1 MSTDVM
7 PRTALTDFLHYLA
20 TGEDPH
26 ALIDENLHADMN
38 FPHHSFTVHGKEAF
52 DMLRDGV
59 SDGAWVLNVE
69 AVDPTPDGFLAV
81 IDIET
86 YRNGHAMRTRTITTV
101 TLKDD
106 RVAAIRHWCTGAL

>member
-1 MSTDVM
+1 MSTNVM

-20 TGEDPH
+20 TGDDPNG
-26 ALIDENLHADMN
+26 LIDENMQGDMN
-38 FPHHSFTVHGKEAF
+38 FPHHSFTFDGKAAF
-52 DMLRDGV
+52 DTLRDGV

-69 AVDPTPDGFLAV
+69 AADPTPDGFVAV
-81 IDIET
+81 IEIET
-86 YRNGHAMRTRTITTV
+86 SREGHSSRARTITTV